1 MNGLYGI
8 PDTKEVNLTIA
19 NEELLLAF
27 IDRLSIC
34 PHVTV
39 NVVIQTVGNI
49 TNSSV
54 NLINANN
61 TSRESMHIDCKI
73 KKGLLR

>member
-1 MNGLYGI
+1 MNELYGI
-8 PDTKEVNLTIA
+8 PDAKEVNLTIA

-27 IDRLSIC
+27 IDRLSFC

-61 TSRESMHIDCKI
+61 TSKQSMYIDCKI
-73 KKGLLR
+73 KKGLLG

>member
-34 PHVTV
+34 PQVTV

-61 TSRESMHIDCKI
+61 TSKQSMYIDCKI